1 MKNFIQAGNSLTL
14 PAPYDLLSGQGALVD
29 SIFGV
34 SGGDYLAGISG
45 EFDVCGVF
53 DLKKKTTDTPA
64 LGAKAYWDD
73 TAREV
78 TTTSTANT
86 LIGAFTVAAGNGDA
100 TVNVRLNG
108 SF

>member
-1 MKNFIQAGNSLTL
+1 MKNFIQLGNTLTL
-14 PAPYDLLSGQGALVD
+14 VAPYDLLSGQGSLVG

-34 SGGDYLAGISG
+34 AGTDCLTGASG

-64 LGAKAYWDD
+64 QGAKAYWDD

-86 LIGAFTVAAGNGDA
+86 LIGAFTVAAGNGDT